1 MQPTATILQPIVRIL
16 FALLLFAAPA
26 RGQEARQYA
35 FRHLTTASGL
45 ASNLV
50 NGVVQDPDGYLWVAT
65 LNGLQR
71 YDGFNFR
78 LFTHQPGN
86 LSSLPANSI
95 AGLFSDGQQRLWVI
109 THNNDIG
116 IFDTRKF
123 RFRRVVVQGLPPQTY
138 YSGKYLFHGGDRNLY
153 LHEANGR
160 IFRYDSVRNRFVP
173 ADLLLPAPAGWQVNR
188 IAWDSLRQ
196 CYWASAD
203 SALLQFYPQG
213 RRLQVHGYNGKGYPK
228 SPLPPTAGPFLGV
241 HASRSGL
248 VSFFTWANGT
258 GMPVVHRYRPEQGKD
273 TSFSLGPALGMRY
286 HEINMFFEQRN
297 GRQWIGGNPLLVEL
311 AENGS
316 KLLPV
321 ANGFNNEQN
330 IKFDHAND
338 LFEDREGNLWI
349 STDNGL
355 FYFNPGAQLFETYGL
370 LRPGGT
376 PREGP
381 VQTVLE
387 TKDKIFVG
395 CWGVGLYCYDKKWNP
410 LPVPNALLP
419 FADNGLVWD
428 LHQHRKTGK
437 IWLAMQNGELHIYD
451 PVKETKTTV
460 KPPEFN
466 GRTIRQVTED
476 EWGNLWFGTQGGRL
490 VKWEYT
496 PAAKETS
503 GYKLVMQTGLI
514 QKLEAHKGQIWVATW
529 GHGLLRVD
537 ARTDALLRTYGE
549 QGRVASRISSGSP
562 TDVIV
567 YNDSTLVVLAGSI
580 NILNIKRG
588 TVEQLGTAEGVLPS
602 NSAVSGRRDAQGIL
616 WVGMAN
622 GMCRVN
628 LQQRTHTFYDRRDGI
643 SYDNFPVASAFAL
656 SDGRMVFVTDHNF
669 LVFNPQKAT
678 ETGTPHKP
686 QITSL
691 RVGDQSLLL
700 DSLRQEERL
709 VLPYHKNSLSFAFSS
724 LHFAPGNKLQYY
736 YRLEGLNKTW
746 IPAGN
751 KPEAIFSYLP
761 PGSYQL
767 RLRTEN
773 GDGVASP
780 EFRLFPV
787 VIRPPFWQSWWFYS
801 VLALIVAGAVVWFDR
816 ERMRRLRAV
825 QQTRLQIAGNLHE
838 ELNTALHHINILSE
852 MARIKSGQ
860 DLQQSLTYLDQISE
874 RSHNM
879 IILMDDMI
887 WSIDPSKDSLQ
898 DTLVRLQEFVA
909 ALQSRYEALISVA
922 VGKKVPLLKLDMK
935 KRHEAFVVIKELL
948 WLAVEQG
955 EARNVLVNMNLVK
968 GRLVVKCYDERVAL
982 QLRSSKVEKK
992 VEELRR
998 RIGAVGGELDIQVR
1012 EGVLSVIMMMP
1023 V

>member
-1 MQPTATILQPIVRIL
+1 MPTIIRLLLV
-16 FALLLFAAPA
+16 LLLFASTAF
-26 RGQEARQYA
+26 GQEARQYA

-50 NGVVQDPDGYLWVAT
+50 NGAVQDRDGYLWVAT

-71 YDGFNFR
+71 YDGFNFL
-78 LFTHQPGN
+78 LFTHQPGS

-95 AGLFSDGQQRLWVI
+95 ASLFADKQQQLWVI

-123 RFRRVVVQGLPPQTY
+123 RFRRALVQGLPPQTY
-138 YSGKYLFHGGDRNLY
+138 FSAKYLFNGGDGNLY
-153 LHEANGR
+153 LHEANRR

-173 ADLLLPAPAGWQVNR
+173 ADQLLPEPAGWQVNK
-188 IAWDSLRQ
+188 IVWDNQRK
-196 CYWASAD
+196 CYWATAD
-203 SALLQFYPQG
+203 SALLQFTPAN
-213 RRLQVHGYNGKGYPK
+213 RKLQVHGYNGTGYPK
-228 SPLPPTAGPFLGV
+228 TAMRPTAGPYMGV
-241 HASRSGL
+241 HAGSNGV
-248 VSFFTWANGT
+248 VSFFTWAAGT
-258 GMPVVHRYRPEQGKD
+258 GMPVVHQFLPEQNRHS
-273 TSFSLGPALGMRY
+273 SFLIGPALDMRY
-286 HEINMFFEQRN
+286 HEINMFYEQRN
-297 GRQWIGGNPLLVEL
+297 GRQWIGGNPLLIEM
-311 AENGS
+311 ADSGT

-321 ANGFNNEQN
+321 ANGSNSNQN
-330 IKFDHAND
+330 IRFDRANG

-355 FYFNPGAQLFETYGL
+355 FYFNPDAQLFETYGL
-370 LRPGGT
+370 LRPGGSAK
-376 PREGP
+376 EGP

-387 TKDKIFVG
+387 TADRIFVG

-410 LPVPNALLP
+410 LPVPKALLS

-428 LHQHRKTGK
+428 LHQHSRTGK

-451 PVKETKTTV
+451 PVKETKTTI

-466 GRTIRQVTED
+466 GRTIRQVAED
-476 EWGNLWFGTQGGRL
+476 DWGNLWFGTQGGHL
-490 VKWEYT
+490 VKWEY
-496 PAAKETS
+496 KRGGSESS
-503 GYKLVMQTGLI
+503 GYKLVMQTGLVHKI
-514 QKLEAHKGQIWVATW
+514 EAHKGFVWVATS
-529 GHGLLRVD
+529 GHGLLQV
-537 ARTDALLRTYGE
+537 AAQTDALVRTYGE
-549 QGRVASRISSGSP
+549 RGRMATRISSGSP
-562 TDVIV
+562 SDIIV

-580 NILNIKRG
+580 NIINLKKG
-588 TVEQLGTAEGVLPS
+588 TVQQLGTAQGVLPS

-622 GMCRVN
+622 GLCRVN

-643 SYDNFPVASAFAL
+643 SYDNFPLASAFGL

-669 LVFNPQKAT
+669 VVFNPEKASA
-678 ETGTPHKP
+678 TGTPHQP
-686 QITSL
+686 QLTGL
-691 RVGDQSLLL
+691 TVGDQSLLL
-700 DSLRQEERL
+700 DSLRNEERL

-724 LHFAPGNKLQYY
+724 LHFAPGNKLQYFY
-736 YRLEGLNKTW
+736 QLEGLNKDW

-751 KPEAIFSYLP
+751 KPEALFSYLP

-801 VLALIVAGAVVWFDR
+801 VLALIIAGAVVWFDR

-887 WSIDPSKDSLQ
+887 WSIDPSKDTLQ

-922 VGKKVPLLKLDMK
+922 VGKKVPFLKLDMK

-948 WLAVEQG
+948 RLAVEQG
-955 EARNVLVNMNLVK
+955 GARNVLVNMNLVK
-968 GRLVVKCYDERVAL
+968 GRLVVKFYDEGVTL
-982 QLRSSKVEKK
+982 QGQSLHAEKK
-992 VEELRR
+992 VDELRK
-998 RIGAVGGELDIQVR
+998 RITAVGGELDFQVR
-1012 EGVLSVIMMMP
+1012 EQVLSVILMLP